1 MQVILIEDSALLSD
15 GIRRLFHAYGHQV
28 VAAADRAER
37 ILELVDEHQPD
48 VVVLDIRLPPTH
60 TDEGMRAALLLRRS
74 HARLPILVLSQH
86 VETVYAGELIAQS
99 RHGHVGY
106 LLKDRVGE
114 AASVVDAALNIAAG
128 GTVIDQEV
136 ISALLR
142 RRTNVDRT
150 ASLSE
155 REHEVLAL
163 MAEGHS
169 NSSIARELRI
179 QEGTVVKHIGSILT
193 KLGLPPAE
201 DQHRRVLAVLISLGL
216 TS

>member
-1 MQVILIEDSALLSD
+1 MRVILIEDSALLRD
-15 GIRRLFHAYGHQV
+15 GISRLFHAYGHQV
-28 VAAADRAER
+28 VAAAGSAER

-60 TDEGMRAALLLRRS
+60 TDEGMRAGLLLRRT

-99 RHGHVGY
+99 RHGYVGY

-114 AASVVDAALNIAAG
+114 AASVVNAALNIAAG
-128 GTVIDQEV
+128 GTVVDHEV
-136 ISALLR
+136 ITALLR
-142 RRTNVDRT
+142 RRTNVNRT

-169 NSSIARELRI
+169 NSSIARELHI

-201 DQHRRVLAVLISLGL
+201 DQHRRVLAVLVCLGL

>member
-1 MQVILIEDSALLSD
+1 MRVIIIEDSALLRD
-15 GIRRLFHAYGHQV
+15 GIRRLFQAYGHQV
-28 VAAADRAER
+28 VAAADRADQV
-37 ILELVDEHQPD
+37 LELVQEHHPD

-60 TDEGMRAALLLRRS
+60 TDEGMRAALLLRRAQ
-74 HARLPILVLSQH
+74 ARLPILVLSQI

-128 GTVIDQEV
+128 GTVVDPEV
-136 ISALLR
+136 ITALLR

-150 ASLSE
+150 ASLSD

-169 NSSIARELRI
+169 NSSIARELHI
-179 QEGTVVKHIGSILT
+179 QEGTVVKHIGST
-193 KLGLPPAE
+193 MAKLGLPPAE